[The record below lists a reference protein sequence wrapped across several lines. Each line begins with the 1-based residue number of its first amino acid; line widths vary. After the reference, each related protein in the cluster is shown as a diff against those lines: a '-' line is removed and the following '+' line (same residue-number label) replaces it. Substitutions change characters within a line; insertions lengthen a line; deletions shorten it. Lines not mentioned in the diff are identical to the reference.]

1 MNEDAA
7 YEILNRHLER
17 YYQENSTF
25 VLEYKYWRLG
35 REGKEFV
42 EAFNIIFGDHGKPIT
57 FNNIPYEVINGDYHI
72 YNGSKLDAYLTP
84 NLAKGFLKETHN
96 TIVNTDKV
104 AITAQEVTI
113 YTDVLREIVSQR
125 FMMEDELALPQNN
138 DILMVLKNIEKALKN
153 EKSPHQTDL
162 HFLRNIAKSTSE
174 LASFAANII
183 TILSPFLR

>member
-1 MNEDAA
+1 MNEDIA

-35 REGKEFV
+35 KKGKEFV
-42 EAFNIIFGDHGKPIT
+42 EAFNIIFGDHGKSIT

-84 NLAKGFLKETHN
+84 NLAKGFLREIHN

-104 AITAQEVTI
+104 AITAQKVTI
-113 YTDVLREIVSQR
+113 YTDVLKEIVSQR
-125 FMMEDELALPQNN
+125 FMMEDELTLPQNN
-138 DILMVLKNIEKALKN
+138 DILMVLKNIERALKN

-174 LASFAANII
+174 LASFAAYII
-183 TILSPFLR
+183 TILSPFLQ

>member
-1 MNEDAA
+1 MGV
-7 YEILNRHLER
+7 
-17 YYQENSTF
+17 ST
-25 VLEYKYWRLG
+25 
-35 REGKEFV
+35 
-42 EAFNIIFGDHGKPIT
+42 
-57 FNNIPYEVINGDYHI
+57 
-72 YNGSKLDAYLTP
+72 
-84 NLAKGFLKETHN
+84 LAKGFLKETHN